1 MRPIPLRNPWIER
14 RRKFLMAFG
23 LIVIAVASTRPNSF
37 TGLAIALS
45 TIPFLFLAFVSLR
58 WWWHRKFGGSKF
70 MVLVSWI
77 LTLTIGLIVLTIVEM
92 LSPYIG
98 QHFN

>member
-23 LIVIAVASTRPNSF
+23 LIIIAVASTRPNSP
-37 TGLAIALS
+37 TGVAIALS

-70 MVLVSWI
+70 MVLISWM
-77 LTLTIGLIVLTIVEM
+77 LMLTIGLIVLTIVEM